1 MVSSQDFTYKLWIK
15 VLRFAGVSL
24 PAEYLAIINKDY
36 DWLQPLIVNSFYLC
50 VAAMLRMG

>member
-1 MVSSQDFTYKLWIK
+1 VVSSQDFTYKLWIK